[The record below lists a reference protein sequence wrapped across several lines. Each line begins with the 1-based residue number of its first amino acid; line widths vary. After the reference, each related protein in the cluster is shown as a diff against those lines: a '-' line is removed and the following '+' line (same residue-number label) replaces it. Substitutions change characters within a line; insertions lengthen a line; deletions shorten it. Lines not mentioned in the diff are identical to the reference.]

1 MKKVPVLQM
10 GQQRPVVNVIKTFFY
25 LPSTEGQNK
34 VECFSLTSP
43 AMGRLYKIFMGVII
57 VF

>member
-1 MKKVPVLQM
+1 MKSVPVLQM
-10 GQQRPVVNVIKTFFY
+10 GQQRPVVNVIKTFY
-25 LPSTEGQNK
+25 LPLTVGQNK